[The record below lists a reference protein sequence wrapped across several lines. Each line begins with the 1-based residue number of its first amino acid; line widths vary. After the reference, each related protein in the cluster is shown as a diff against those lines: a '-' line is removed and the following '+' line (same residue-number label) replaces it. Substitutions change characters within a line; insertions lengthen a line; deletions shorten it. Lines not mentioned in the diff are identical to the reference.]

1 MRVLLIEDDS
11 ATETA
16 WSGGYVLR
24 KPGEDEAKMS
34 A

>member
-1 MRVLLIEDDS
+1 MRVLLIEDHS

-16 WSGGYVLR
+16 WGGGYVLR
-24 KPGEDEAKMS
+24 EPSEDEAKMF

>member
-1 MRVLLIEDDS
+1 MRALLIEDDS

-16 WSGGYVLR
+16 WGGDYVLR
-24 KPGEDEAKMS
+24 EPGEDEAKMS